1 MRRWERAACGLLGLG
16 LGANGLFM
24 LGAPFT
30 WYEAVPGVVKTGPFN
45 GHFVRDIG
53 AAYLV
58 CAFALAAVAW
68 RPPKAWPALLAAAGF
83 LVLHAGVHL
92 FDTVCGRSSLGDLA
106 RDLPGVFL
114 PALAASILVWRAA
127 TEA

>member
-1 MRRWERAACGLLGLG
+1 MRGWERAVGGLLGLG

-24 LGAPFT
+24 LGAPYS

-58 CAFALAAVAW
+58 SALALAAVAW
-68 RPPKAWPALLAAAGF
+68 KPHRAWPALLAAAGF

-92 FDTVCGRSSLGDLA
+92 FDTVCGRASLGDLA

-114 PALAASILVWRAA
+114 PALVTSVLVWRAA
-127 TEA
+127 GEA